1 MNKEQLI
8 ALGLTEEQ
16 AQSILDG
23 FGQMIPKD
31 RFDGVNN
38 AKKLLETQVANYE
51 TQLKGLQDKA
61 KDDTDMQA
69 EITRLQNDLTQAKT
83 DYEQQL
89 QDERL
94 GTAIKLALVGKVQ
107 DMDIVAGLLDKAK
120 IELDEKGAVKGGL
133 DDQLTTLK
141 ESKSFLFVPEKEEK
155 KPTLRGVNPAGGDGG
170 AGGELSTGSAFA
182 KELNEK
188 GSPAT
193 NAPNLW
199 AQ

>member
-1 MNKEQLI
+1 MNKEQLL
-8 ALGLTEEQ
+8 AAGLTEEQ
-16 AQSILDG
+16 AQAVLDG
-23 FGQMIPKD
+23 FGQMIPKAS
-31 RFDGVNN
+31 FDEVNS
-38 AKKLLETQVANYE
+38 AKNNLETQVYDYE
-51 TQLKGLQDKA
+51 QQLNGLKDKA
-61 KDDTDMQA
+61 KGHEDLQA
-69 EITRLQNDLTQAKT
+69 EITRLQNEHQESKTQ
-83 DYEQQL
+83 YEQQL

-94 GTAIKLALVGKVQ
+94 GTAIKLALAGKVQ
-107 DMDIVAGLLDKAK
+107 DMDIVAGLLDKEK

-155 KPTLRGVNPAGGDGG
+155 KPTLRGVNPAGGEGG

-188 GSPAT
+188 GTPAT
-193 NAPNLW
+193 NALNLW